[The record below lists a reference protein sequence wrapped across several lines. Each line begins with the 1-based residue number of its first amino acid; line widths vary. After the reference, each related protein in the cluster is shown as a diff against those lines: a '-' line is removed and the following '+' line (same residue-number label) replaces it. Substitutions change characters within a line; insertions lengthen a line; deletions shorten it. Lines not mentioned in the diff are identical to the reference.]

1 MPSRGRWWL
10 EEDVQ
15 GQLRLTTVQVERLNA
30 LYERGLPQRVAQR
43 RKLAEM
49 DRLLDR
55 LVARGNADEAHL
67 ERLSEQVET
76 LRAQI
81 NVRRTMMLF
90 AMYRTLTR
98 EQRTTFSRLRQTDS
112 VSGTQLAAAQDP

>member
-1 MPSRGRWWL
+1 M